1 MNFFKRPKNEE
12 LRKTPKDFTKKIELK
27 DDHKYKPVIAIKDPD
42 EFPRIILETATDYYK
57 EIVEFLVAIGEP
69 IVRTKNF
76 QEYEINTFSLYSA
89 ASMGI
94 DTDDIIHILEN
105 ISKNYLQEELKKYII
120 DNTKTYGIARI
131 ILKNN
136 RYFIKCKTKEILKKI
151 SEIQEVKYSH
161 KKILDL
167 ERKKP
172 KNMEIEEN
180 FQNNN
185 INNEKKEEIPSEGD
199 GYIEIYSDDYFRV
212 RKACENQGYPLLEEF
227 DFKEDKGLELKIVPK
242 FKSPIRSYQEKALNI
257 MCNNGIARSGIIVL
271 PCGAGKTLVGI
282 LAICTIKRNTII
294 ICNNN
299 VSVQQWYREIND
311 WVNITGEKGKKVVC
325 RFTSNKSQRDT
336 LEFINKEAGILI
348 TSYTMISSTKK
359 RNPEVQ
365 KALDLLSNIEWGLMI
380 IDEVQLLPAETFS
393 SIIREKF
400 KSHCKLGLT
409 ATLVREDSK
418 IVNLQY
424 LIGPKHYEANWLDL
438 QKEGFLARVKC
449 IEIWSEM
456 YPSFYEKYLG
466 CSNMEKKKV
475 LYVSNPTKYL
485 ITLML
490 LEKHKG
496 DKIIIFSDNLFTI
509 ERYNELFIKRLKID
523 NYNNF
528 KFKLIT
534 GKTGNKEREES
545 LKDFKNENGI
555 NILLMTK
562 VGDISIDIPNANVII
577 QVSSHFG
584 SRMQEAQ
591 RFGRILRPKKD
602 ALSEYNAFFYT
613 IVSKNTE
620 EMKYSSKRH
629 RFLVDQGYY
638 FNVITRMEEIF
649 DNKSIE
655 EKREIINKFE
665 RDENYIDY
673 INSTLKL
680 INEGDNNRFK
690 NDFDDSLES
699 NKIIDNLEKIELE
712 DLEI

>member
-1 MNFFKRPKNEE
+1 MNYFKKPKIEE
-12 LRKTPKDFTKKIELK
+12 YEYGRRIPKDFSYIKLK
-27 DDHKYKPVIAIKDPD
+27 EDHKYKPIIVVMDKC
-42 EFPRIILETATDYYK
+42 PRIILETFTEYYK

-76 QEYEINTFSLYSA
+76 QEYEINAFSLYSA

-94 DTDDIIHILEN
+94 DTDDIINILEN
-105 ISKNYLQEELKKYII
+105 ISKNKLQDEIKKFIF

-131 ILKNN
+131 ILKNK
-136 RYFIKCKTKEILKKI
+136 RYFIKCKTNDILKEIKNIQDVRVSIKKI
-151 SEIQEVKYSH
+151 K
-161 KKILDL
+161 D
-167 ERKKP
+167 
-172 KNMEIEEN
+172 KNDRMEIEEN
-180 FQNNN
+180 SNNNKNLNN
-185 INNEKKEEIPSEGD
+185 INNEEEEKIPSEGE
-199 GYIEIYSDDYFRV
+199 GYIEIDPEDYGAV
-212 RKACENQGYPLLEEF
+212 REACKNHNYPLLEEF
-227 DFKEDKGLELKIVPK
+227 DFKSDKDKALELKITPK

-299 VSVQQWYREIND
+299 VSVEQWYREIKD
-311 WVNITGEKGKKVVC
+311 WVNISGAKGKEVIC
-325 RFTSNKSQRDT
+325 RFTSNKSKRDP
-336 LEFINKEAGILI
+336 LIKFNEEAGILI

-359 RNPEVQ
+359 RNEEVQ
-365 KALDLLSNIEWGLMI
+365 KALDMLEKVDWGLMI
-380 IDEVQLLPAETFS
+380 IDEVQLLPAGTFS
-393 SIIREKF
+393 NIIKNKY

-409 ATLVREDSK
+409 ATLVREDKK
-418 IVNLQY
+418 IEDLQY

-438 QKEGFLARVKC
+438 QKDGFLARVKC
-449 IEIWSEM
+449 TEIWSEM
-456 YPSFYEKYLG
+456 YPSFYEKYLNNKL
-466 CSNMEKKKV
+466 SMEKKKV

-485 ITLML
+485 ATLLL

-509 ERYNELFIKRLKID
+509 ELYNIFLEKRSMENNKINFKLIHGNTSLRERED
-523 NYNNF
+523 NLNNF
-528 KFKLIT
+528 K
-534 GKTGNKEREES
+534 R
-545 LKDFKNENGI
+545 DDGI

-602 ALSEYNAFFYT
+602 VLSEYNAFFYT

-638 FNVITRMEEIF
+638 FNVITKLEEIF
-649 DNKSIE
+649 DNKPEDEAKAIVNNF
-655 EKREIINKFE
+655 EK
-665 RDENYIDY
+665 
-673 INSTLKL
+673 
-680 INEGDNNRFK
+680 DNNYK
-690 NDFDDSLES
+690 EYI
-699 NKIIDNLEKIELE
+699 KTTLEKIETTDKFE
-712 DLEI
+712 NDYKEEMESFEILNEEEKEIDD